1 VVRRAAGAR
10 SAAAES
16 LGLRACARRS
26 LCGSCASV
34 TLLRAANLRLTFGS
48 RTVFDGLTLTI
59 EAGERVGL
67 VGVNGS
73 GKSSL
78 MKILAGVQAPDAGE
92 LQLQRGARVI
102 YLPQEPTFP
111 ADATVASE
119 LTVARDGLRE
129 ALE

>member
-1 VVRRAAGAR
+1 M
-10 SAAAES
+10 
-16 LGLRACARRS
+16 
-26 LCGSCASV
+26 

-92 LQLQRGARVI
+92 LQLQRGA
-102 YLPQEPTFP
+102 
-111 ADATVASE
+111 
-119 LTVARDGLRE
+119 G
-129 ALE
+129 